1 MKYINDD
8 NFIVVQG
15 WMRNAL
21 QLKGNK
27 LLIYAVIYGFSQD
40 GKSWFQGSLEYLGE
54 WAGTSKETVCRLLK
68 QMVSDGI
75 LEKKIVRRDGQDYPI
90 YRATPIDKM
99 STPPLTKYQ
108 CPIDKKSIPID
119 KISMPPLT
127 KYQYPIDKL
136 SINNIANNI
145 NKNIDKNIDIYNEF
159 QKYWN
164 EHTAGAHVNKIKKL
178 TDTRRKHLKS
188 LINQYGE
195 DDIYLVFDKVANSHF
210 LSGKSGKWHATFDWV
225 IKPANFIKV
234 IEGNFDDRDSGTT
247 DDSMISGLAAY
258 MEG

>member
-1 MKYINDD
+1 MKCVKDD
-8 NFIVVQG
+8 NFIVIQG
-15 WMRNAL
+15 WMRNSL

-27 LLIYAVIYGFSQD
+27 LLIYAAIYGFSQD

-54 WAGTSKETVCRLLK
+54 WAGASKETVCRLLK
-68 QMVSDGI
+68 QMVGDGI

-108 CPIDKKSIPID
+108 
-119 KISMPPLT
+119 
-127 KYQYPIDKL
+127 YPIDKM

-145 NKNIDKNIDIYNEF
+145 NKNIDKNIDIYSEF

-164 EHTAGAHVNKIKKL
+164 EHTAGEHVNKIKKL

-195 DDIYLVFDKVANSHF
+195 TEIYHAFDKVADSHF
-210 LSGKSGKWHATFDWV
+210 LSGKSGKWHATFDWT
-225 IKPANFIKV
+225 IKPANFIKI
-234 IEGNFDDRDSGTT
+234 IEGNFDDRDSAP